1 MRIWL
6 TRLYACARVPAIL
19 LLIAIGGLTIAQM
32 VARLF
37 GSNVPSAD
45 DFATYCMAGS
55 LFFGLAYT
63 YRAGGHVR
71 VLTLRQALPPRGR
84 NMLEIACLV
93 GAAATLVW
101 ILWFT
106 QDMIR
111 SAYAINER
119 SIGMIPVST
128 WIPMTSMFIGMLV
141 FLVAILDDLAV
152 VLRGGRASY
161 AHEEERE
168 GIPTVTAE

>member
-1 MRIWL
+1 MRSWL
-6 TRLYACARVPAIL
+6 DRLYAVSGVVAIL
-19 LLIAIGGLTIAQM
+19 FLVAIGGLTIAQM

-45 DFATYCMAGS
+45 DFATYAMAGS

-63 YRAGGHVR
+63 YRGGGHVR
-71 VLTLRQALPPRGR
+71 VLTLRQALPPGGR
-84 NMLEIACLV
+84 HALEIACLA

-128 WIPMTSMFIGMLV
+128 WIPMSSMFIGMLV
-141 FLVAILDDLAV
+141 FLVAILDDLVV
-152 VLRGGRASY
+152 VLRGGRPSY
-161 AHEEERE
+161 ADEEEKE
-168 GIPTVTAE
+168 GVPTVTAE